1 MERGV
6 FVLCFKICICGVVW
20 FEWWVCG
27 FTNLIFRDQLLNY
40 FSEFQFQDPI
50 FRCQIVSSKSQNQK
64 RTKIMISLITV
75 GLMAHLKSDQN
86 S

>member
-1 MERGV
+1 MYMW
-6 FVLCFKICICGVVW
+6 CGVY
-20 FEWWVCG
+20 FEGGFVG

-75 GLMAHLKSDQN
+75 GLMANFKNDQN